1 MYLCLARC
9 VSVSVSVSLAICICR
24 WICFCIHIRRYNC
37 LSVCLSVC
45 YECVVCISFECC
57 LMTTWTRRDDA
68 ACFCRHH
75 QWPLWKLLCLFFRLC
90 LTLPVAVVVAI
101 VTTKFMLKYFLA
113 WNWFLGLFIKAR
125 IYYSGVGGHKYFVYN
140 YLIYADFLT
149 ALTVCI

>member
-1 MYLCLARC
+1 MYLYLYLYLLLS
-9 VSVSVSVSLAICICR
+9 VFVVESVSAYT
-24 WICFCIHIRRYNC
+24 FADTT
-37 LSVCLSVC
+37 VCLSVC
-45 YECVVCISFECC
+45 VLWVCCVHLIWVLPNDNLDAS
-57 LMTTWTRRDDA
+57 RRRCVFLSSPPSMA
-68 ACFCRHH
+68 T
-75 QWPLWKLLCLFFRLC
+75 LEVVCLFFRLC